1 MTVTQIIEQ
10 LYRSKD
16 LDDCIRKTVRPDL
29 QSDFKHELI
38 LILYDKS
45 PELIQRLHE
54 AKQLTFYVV
63 RIILNLVNQSRNIYH
78 KTYINPAITYDN
90 DKLKDKYEE
99 SENFEERLKKE
110 EKELKILKAFDNL
123 DSVFNTFY
131 YRRLIQEVAK
141 QGGVRKASRATGI
154 PRSSI
159 SDSIKK
165 VREHLNK
172 IYNDSE
178 NIEGIY

>member
-1 MTVTQIIEQ
+1 MTVTEIIEQ
-10 LYRSKD
+10 LYRSKE

-54 AKQLTFYVV
+54 ARQLTFYVV

-78 KTYINPAITYDN
+78 QTYINPAVTYDN
-90 DKLKDKYEE
+90 DKLKDKHEE
-99 SENFEERLKKE
+99 SECLEERLKKE
-110 EKELKILKAFDNL
+110 EKELEVLNEFNNL
-123 DSVFNTFY
+123 DSTFNTFY

-141 QGGVRKASRATGI
+141 TGGVRAASRATGI

-172 IYNDSE
+172 IYNDPE
-178 NIEGIY
+178 EIDGIY

>member
-1 MTVTQIIEQ
+1 VTVTQIIEQ

>member
-1 MTVTQIIEQ
+1 MTVAQIIEQ

-16 LDDCIRKTVRPDL
+16 LDECIRKTVRLDL

-141 QGGVRKASRATGI
+141 TGGVRKASRATGI

>member
-1 MTVTQIIEQ
+1 VTVAQIIEQ

-16 LDDCIRKTVRPDL
+16 LDECIRKTVRLDL

-90 DKLKDKYEE
+90 DKLKDKYEIE
-99 SENFEERLKKE
+99 ENFEERLRKE
-110 EKELKILKAFDNL
+110 NREVALINEFNNL
-123 DSVFNTFY
+123 DSTFNTFY

-141 QGGVRKASRATGI
+141 TGGVRKASRATGI